1 MIRSAE
7 RSDYK
12 AIRAAWG
19 DAAFD
24 PLHTARTLD
33 GWLDV
38 KLGGFLVSDAP
49 SRKEFKAHLDSYIVA
64 ERQGR
69 LGGFLRLDD
78 SPELQPE
85 TDVHWIS
92 PRQFKG
98 LYEARPHANIG
109 VLAVAPYAVRQGVA
123 TEMLHEA
130 EVRARTMGASHLFS
144 FVVLCPIPN
153 YSSALFHLENGF
165 EWMAVTQPQKLYNI
179 DDYQS
184 TLYGKSLA

>member
-7 RSDYK
+7 QSDFE
-12 AIRAAWG
+12 AMRETWCG
-19 DAAFD
+19 VAFD

-38 KLGGFLVSDAP
+38 KLSGFLVSDGP
-49 SRKEFKAHLDSYIVA
+49 SRKEFSACLDRYVVA
-64 ERQGR
+64 ERAGR

-78 SPELQPE
+78 SQELQPE
-85 TDVHWIS
+85 TDVFWIS

-98 LYEARPHANIG
+98 LYEARPHASIG
-109 VLAVAPYAVRQGVA
+109 VLAVAQHAARQGVA

-130 EVRARTMGASHLFS
+130 EVRARAMGASHLFS
-144 FVVLCPIPN
+144 FVVLCPIAN

-165 EWMAVTQPQKLYNI
+165 ERMAVTQPQKLFDI